1 MIPQATGPDLQVAEP
16 AEATRPERSRPGR
29 LARTVHWIGDNRM
42 LVAGGALILFL
53 VLFGVVGSV
62 FVTPKQG
69 DVGAGRPARPPDF
82 QHLLGTDQQGRDV
95 LANLIYGTPSTL
107 KIGLIAGVV
116 GVTVGTLL
124 GLAAGFMGGTVDV
137 FVRLA
142 TDVFLTIP
150 SLMILVVIAAMFS
163 GITVW
168 QMGLI
173 IALWA
178 WMWPARTVRAQ
189 VLTTRERM
197 YVHVAR
203 LNGMNT
209 GKIIICEVMPNLM
222 PFLAASFVGTVAAAI
237 LASIGLSALGT
248 RAPERGVAR
257 ADDLLGDL
265 LRRAHPP
272 ALVVVLAADHH
283 HHHPLRRPVHDHRRP
298 RPHRQ
303 PASQNQRL
311 GHWDQA
317 AGTGLARLARTN

>member
-1 MIPQATGPDLQVAEP
+1 MIPQVTGPDLQVAEP
-16 AEATRPERSRPGR
+16 AESTRPERSRPGF
-29 LARTVHWIGDNRM
+29 LARTAHWVGDNRM
-42 LVAGGALILFL
+42 LVAGAALILFL
-53 VLFGVVGSV
+53 VLFGVVGSA
-62 FVTPKQG
+62 FVTPKLG

-107 KIGLIAGVV
+107 KIGLIAGFI
-116 GVTVGTLL
+116 GVAVGTLL

-209 GKIIICEVMPNLM
+209 GNIIIREVMPNLM

-237 LASIGLSALGT
+237 LASIGLSALG
-248 RAPERGVAR
+248 
-257 ADDLLGDL
+257 LGPQNEASL
-265 LRRAHPP
+265 GLTIYWAIFYGALIRQLWWWFLPP
-272 ALVVVLAADHH
+272 IIITIILFVGLFMTTAGLDRIAN
-283 HHHPLRRPVHDHRRP
+283 P
-298 RPHRQ
+298 RLKT
-303 PASQNQRL
+303 S
-311 GHWDQA
+311 G
-317 AGTGLARLARTN
+317 